1 MRELYRSEHLIATL
15 DEGRR
20 LVWRQRTAVPYE
32 TLAQVALTYETVLD
46 VCAPMQRPE
55 YALLI
60 DMRLA
65 RPRNDPAFEQILG
78 QYYERLNAGFGKI
91 AVLVSTEAG
100 RLQVQR
106 TLHPSVVGRLRS
118 FCDEHEA
125 LAYLLAPRAAST
137 APGRKP
143 R

>member
-1 MRELYRSEHLIATL
+1 VRELYRSEHLIVTL

-20 LVWRQRTAVPYE
+20 LVRRQRTAEPYAS
-32 TLAQVALTYETVLD
+32 LAQVALTYETVID
-46 VCAPMQRPE
+46 VSRPVQRPE

-60 DMRLA
+60 DVRLA
-65 RPRNDPAFEQILG
+65 RPRNDAAFEQVLG

-91 AVLVSTEAG
+91 AVLVSTEVG

-106 TLHPSVVGRLRS
+106 TLHPSVVGRLRA
-118 FCDEHEA
+118 FCDEQEA
-125 LAYLLAPRAAST
+125 LSYLLAPPAAST
-137 APGRKP
+137 PPERRP